1 MTQLS
6 RFGTS
11 VLLLLV
17 LFLFLSSLG
26 GCSGSSDADQAAALQ
41 KAGQFEQS
49 LEPLRRALEKDPDN
63 RELHYRKGVA
73 LAQMGRP
80 TEAVW
85 SLRKAMED
93 PEWLSRAGLVLSSA
107 AFRAQN
113 NELALETADRVLA
126 EDPENVDALVIRAN
140 IRLAL
145 RSQFE
150 EALEDAERALE
161 IDPDRREASMA
172 RVVAL
177 LGLERAE
184 EAGEALI
191 AMEISADDEGVNPK
205 VPARLCAARSV
216 FVNEKGDPEAAAESF
231 RDCLEKFPTDSQLIT
246 NALEFF
252 DDSGDGAQ
260 SIEILRQVLE
270 EQPLALSYRSQL
282 AGRLRALGQ
291 VSEAE
296 ELLQAATEQDTATPE
311 AAWVE
316 LARHHAALGDIP
328 AMAIAYQR
336 AVDVAKDPTADLRF
350 AAADA
355 LLGAQRFDEALA
367 AGQALDLPVHRD
379 LIVGRVL
386 YERREMKEA
395 LERIEAAV
403 RLWPENPGA
412 RYYAAL
418 AAERLGDFDRAIED
432 YRYSIRSDAAVT
444 DARYRL
450 AMLYEAEGRYDR
462 AVAAASSAT
471 GRAPIDAEATMVA
484 VRAAASGGLQDRIK
498 PLLKSLRGV
507 DALQARGLIALAEGT
522 QVRMGPDAAAALL
535 ADAENLNFSHAGN
548 TGLLRALVVYR
559 GSKEEDGTI
568 SSALQAGLK
577 RHPDVADFHE
587 IQGLWLEQNGAP
599 AAEARAAFERAVEI
613 NPDHEHALL
622 GLARL
627 AAAEGRVEEA
637 DLLLARAAEA
647 SPESDAPWRAVAELW
662 TQAGQPEKTEQAL
675 EELLHRN
682 PYDGRAAATLASLRR
697 NRSLADART
706 LELEARAARFDPE
719 ANRP

>member
-1 MTQLS
+1 MTKLS

-11 VLLLLV
+11 VLVLLLI
-17 LFLFLSSLG
+17 LSLCLLG

-73 LAQMGRP
+73 LAQAGRP

-85 SLRKAMED
+85 ALRKAMED
-93 PEWLSRAGLVLSSA
+93 PEWLSRAGLVLASA
-107 AFRAQN
+107 ALRAQN

-140 IRLAL
+140 VRLAL

-161 IDPDRREASMA
+161 IDPDRREANMA

-177 LGLERAE
+177 LGLERGE

-191 AMEISADDEGVNPK
+191 EIEISADDESVNPK
-205 VPARLCAARSV
+205 MEARLCAARSV
-216 FVNEKGDPEAAAESF
+216 FVNEKGDVDAAAESF
-231 RDCLEKFPTDSQLIT
+231 RDCLEEFPTDSQVVD
-246 NALEFF
+246 NALEFY
-252 DDSGDGAQ
+252 DGSGDGAQ
-260 SIEILRQVLE
+260 SIEVLRQVLE
-270 EQPLALSYRSQL
+270 EQPLALSYRAQL

-296 ELLQAATEQDTATPE
+296 ELLREATELDTKTPE

-328 AMAIAYQR
+328 AMAIAYER
-336 AVDVAKDPTADLRF
+336 AVDVAEDPTPDLRF
-350 AAADA
+350 AAADG

-367 AGQALDLPVHRD
+367 AGQALDLPAHRD

-395 LERIEAAV
+395 LERIEAAL

-418 AAERLGDFDRAIED
+418 TAERLGDFDRAIEE
-432 YRYSIRSDAAVT
+432 YRYSIRSDAAAT

-450 AMLYEAEGRYDR
+450 AMLHEAEGRYDR
-462 AVAAASSAT
+462 AVSAASSAA
-471 GRAPIDAEATMVA
+471 GRSPTDADATMVA
-484 VRAAASGGLQDRIK
+484 IRAAASGGLNDRVK

-507 DALQARGLIALAEGT
+507 DALQARGLVALAEGT
-522 QVRMGPDAAAALL
+522 NVRAGPAAAAALL
-535 ADAENLNFSHAGN
+535 VDAKNLNLTHAGN
-548 TGLLRALVVYR
+548 AELLRALVIYR
-559 GSKEEDGTI
+559 GSNGGEGRV
-568 SSALQAGLK
+568 SAAVSAALK

-587 IQGLWLEQNGAP
+587 IHGLRLEFTGAP
-599 AAEARAAFERAVEI
+599 VTETRLAFERALEI
-613 NPDHEHALL
+613 KPDHERALL

-627 AAAEGRVEEA
+627 EAANGRVEEA
-637 DLLLARAAEA
+637 HSLLARAIEA
-647 SPESDAPWRAVAELW
+647 SPESDAPLRAKAELLID
-662 TQAGQPEKTEQAL
+662 AGRPEEAERAL
-675 EELLHRN
+675 EELLHHN
-682 PYDGRAAATLASLRR
+682 PYAGGAAATLASLRR
-697 NRSLADART
+697 GRGVVDART
-706 LELEARAARFDPE
+706 SEFEARATRFASGSSP
-719 ANRP
+719 P